1 MPGKKNINGGK
12 GHKKQASKNFK
23 TQSSNKIR
31 LAELD
36 GEYYAQVL
44 KLLGNGM
51 CHVQDLKGKKYL
63 CIIRGSFRGRNK
75 NGNRLENGTWILI
88 GTRDWASKPEKSD
101 KLETCDLLEVY
112 SQNDKEFLKN
122 AVDENWS
129 LFVSSDFA
137 NSNVEETD
145 EGFQFSNKDQQDYQ
159 VLLKQIESESKN
171 ENKTNIISFSNKN
184 GASSSDDDNDDIN
197 IDDI

>member
-23 TQSSNKIR
+23 PQSSNKLR

-51 CHVQDLKGKKYL
+51 CHVQDLRGKKYL
-63 CIIRGSFRGRNK
+63 CIIRGQFRGRNK
-75 NGNRLENGTWILI
+75 NSNRLGNGTWVLI
-88 GTRDWASKPEKSD
+88 GTRDWATKPEKTD

-112 SQNDKEFLKN
+112 SDNDKEVLKN
-122 AVDENWS
+122 TVDENWS
-129 LFVSSDFA
+129 LFISNDYA
-137 NSNVEETD
+137 NSNLEETED
-145 EGFQFSNKDQQDYQ
+145 AFMFSNKDQQDYQ
-159 VLLKQIESESKN
+159 DLMKQIHSEATTQNNVISFASKN
-171 ENKTNIISFSNKN
+171 NDSC
-184 GASSSDDDNDDIN
+184 SSDDDIN